1 MTAIVGTIIR
11 TRIINTM
18 DVQIHRK
25 RVANGNVLIATNMLE
40 NQNSVLLIVRRKNKG
55 AVIMTI
61 DEAIQKARE
70 NENIFKNNHKLN
82 LTLKK
87 RSPYYGLDCLKIS
100 EDNKHL
106 AEWLEELK
114 AYRANEGISE
124 NVYRFGYKFGY
135 NKAVAE
141 YSSISEAAKEN
152 NMKTNS
158 NIRAVCKGLRN
169 HAGGYGWR
177 YREEV
182 IKCSR

>member
-25 RVANGNVLIATNMLE
+25 RVANGNALIATNMWVNLSLE
-40 NQNSVLLIVRRKNKG
+40 QHIVRKNKG

-61 DEAIQKARE
+61 DEAIQKARD
-70 NENIFKNNHKLN
+70 NENSFKNNHKLN

-124 NVYRFGYKFGY
+124 NVYRFGYKSGY
-135 NKAVAE
+135 NKAVDDTIKSIKEEYAFTILEEEKIDEIAE
-141 YSSISEAAKEN
+141 QLKGAK
-152 NMKTNS
+152 
-158 NIRAVCKGLRN
+158 
-169 HAGGYGWR
+169 
-177 YREEV
+177 
-182 IKCSR
+182 